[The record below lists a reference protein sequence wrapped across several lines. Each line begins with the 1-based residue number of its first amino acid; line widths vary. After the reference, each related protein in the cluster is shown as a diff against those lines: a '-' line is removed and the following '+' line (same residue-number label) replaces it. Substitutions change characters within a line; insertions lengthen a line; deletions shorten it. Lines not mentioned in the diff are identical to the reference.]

1 MNVKILRLNKAG
13 VPVSWLTRE
22 EAATLLVKE
31 QVMWSL
37 GAVVAELYGGY
48 NNSGIQSVLRLPSI
62 VALSLIHI

>member
-37 GAVVAELYGGY
+37 GAVVAELYG
-48 NNSGIQSVLRLPSI
+48 
-62 VALSLIHI
+62 